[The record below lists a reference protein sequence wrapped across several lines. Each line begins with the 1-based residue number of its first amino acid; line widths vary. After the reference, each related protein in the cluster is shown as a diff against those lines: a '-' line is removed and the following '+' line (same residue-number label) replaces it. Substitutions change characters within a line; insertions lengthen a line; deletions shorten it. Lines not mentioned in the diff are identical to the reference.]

1 MLPPPSPFSLPTKRS
16 MSPARWSTSAAAGC
30 SSRKSAMKVLTAAE
44 MREVDRL
51 TSERYAIPTLQLM
64 ETAGSRVAE
73 ACCHAMDRASA
84 EPRRIAVLCGKGN
97 NGGDGFV
104 AARHL
109 QSSGTKV
116 TLYLFSEPRDL
127 HGDAATN
134 FHRWTAIGNHVA
146 SITDETAWQTA
157 WPEISNANVIVDA
170 IFGTGFR
177 GAASGVIAQ
186 AISAINRQSK
196 NATAVWPA
204 LILAVDTPSGLP
216 SDGQPAEG
224 PVLYAHKTVTFTAP
238 KPGQLISRDSAA
250 VGVLEVADIGSPSSL
265 IEEIGKSS
273 LRWVE
278 PHEFAGL
285 PLVRTVDSHKGLYGH
300 TLVVAGSLG
309 KSGAAVMAGYAALRA
324 GAGLVTVAT
333 PDVVL
338 PLVASPHPELMTEP
352 LLATSDGT
360 AAIQNLTQQRFERIA
375 EGKTVLAL
383 GPGLGLQS
391 ETQSFIR
398 KIVLQTELPLVLD
411 ADGLNAFAASA
422 DLLRDRKS
430 KFLAITPHPGEM
442 ARLLNSST
450 KSVQEDRVKTAQE
463 VAHRWNV
470 HVILKGS
477 HTIIAGP
484 DGQIFINTSGN
495 PGLAKGGSGDVLTGI
510 LAALTAQFKTD
521 DWTRVL
527 ALGVYLHGKA
537 AEFVTRNTDESG
549 LLATEVAA
557 AVPYARRQLLQELQA
572 RE

>member
-1 MLPPPSPFSLPTKRS
+1 
-16 MSPARWSTSAAAGC
+16 
-30 SSRKSAMKVLTAAE
+30 MKVLTAAE

-51 TSERYAIPTLQLM
+51 TTERYGIPSLQLM
-64 ETAGSRVAE
+64 ETAGTRVAD
-73 ACCHAMDRASA
+73 ACDKFVGTPATRPS
-84 EPRRIAVLCGKGN
+84 RIAVLCGKGN
-97 NGGDGFV
+97 NGGDGLV

-109 QSSGTKV
+109 QSLGAQVKV
-116 TLYLFSEPRDL
+116 YLFSEQREL
-127 HGDAATN
+127 YGDAATN
-134 FHRWTAIGNHVA
+134 LQRWTATGNFVIPIA
-146 SITDETAWQTA
+146 DEAAWQIA
-157 WPEISNANVIVDA
+157 WPEISNANVILDA

-177 GAASGVIAQ
+177 GAATGIIAK
-186 AISAINRQSK
+186 AISDLNRHSR
-196 NATAVWPA
+196 NATAAWPA
-204 LILAVDTPSGLP
+204 LILAVDMPSGLP

-224 PVLYAHKTVTFTAP
+224 PVVYAHKTVTFTAP
-238 KPGQLISRDSAA
+238 KPGQLISRDSVA
-250 VGVLEVADIGSPSSL
+250 VGMLEVADIGSPTSL

-273 LRWVE
+273 LGWVE
-278 PHEFAGL
+278 PSEFAQL

-300 TLVVAGSLG
+300 ALVVAGSLG

-338 PLVASPHPELMTEP
+338 PSVASAHPELMTEP
-352 LLATSDGT
+352 LASTPEGT
-360 AAIQNLTQQRFERIA
+360 VAIQNLSQQRFERVA

-383 GPGLGLQS
+383 GPGLGLHP
-391 ETQSFIR
+391 ETQDFVR
-398 KIVLQTELPLVLD
+398 QLVLQNELALVLD
-411 ADGLNAFAASA
+411 ADGLNAFAETA
-422 DLLRDRKS
+422 DSLRDRKT

-463 VAHRWNV
+463 AARRWNA

-495 PGLAKGGSGDVLTGI
+495 PGLAKGGSGDVLTGV

-521 DWTRVL
+521 DWTRIL

-537 AEFVTRNTDESG
+537 AEFATQSTDESG

-557 AVPYARRQLLQELQA
+557 AVPHARHQLLQELQA

>member
-1 MLPPPSPFSLPTKRS
+1 
-16 MSPARWSTSAAAGC
+16 
-30 SSRKSAMKVLTAAE
+30 MKVLTAAE

-51 TSERYAIPTLQLM
+51 TSERYAIPSLQLM
-64 ETAGSRVAE
+64 ETAGRRVAD
-73 ACCHAMDRASA
+73 ACYHAMDRATI
-84 EPRRIAVLCGKGN
+84 EPIKIAVLCGKGN

-109 QSSGTKV
+109 QSPGTKV

-127 HGDAATN
+127 QGDAATN

-157 WPEISNANVIVDA
+157 LPEISNANVVVDA

-177 GAASGVIAQ
+177 GAATGVISL
-186 AISAINRQSK
+186 AISAINRQSN

-224 PVLYAHKTVTFTAP
+224 PVLRAHKTVTFTAP

-250 VGVLEVADIGSPSSL
+250 VGTLEVADIGSPSSL
-265 IEEIGKSS
+265 VEEIGQGP

-278 PHEFAGL
+278 PQEFAQL
-285 PLVRTVDSHKGLYGH
+285 PLVRAVDSHKGLYGH
-300 TLVVAGSLG
+300 ALIVAGSLG

-333 PDVVL
+333 PDLVL
-338 PLVASPHPELMTEP
+338 PIVASAHPEIMTEP
-352 LLATSDGT
+352 LVATPDGT
-360 AAIQNLTQQRFERIA
+360 AAMKNLAQERFESIA
-375 EGKTVLAL
+375 ENKEVLAL
-383 GPGLGLQS
+383 GPGLGLRP
-391 ETQSFIR
+391 ETQDFIR
-398 KIVLQTELPLVLD
+398 KVALQTELPLILD
-411 ADGLNAFAASA
+411 ADGLNAFAGNA
-422 DLLRDRKS
+422 DVLRSRKT

-442 ARLLNSST
+442 ARLLTRST
-450 KSVQEDRVKTAQE
+450 KDVQQDRVKIAQD
-463 VAHRWNV
+463 AARRWNA

-477 HTIIAGP
+477 HTIITSP
-484 DGQIFINTSGN
+484 DGQIFVNTSGN
-495 PGLAKGGSGDVLTGI
+495 PGLAKGGSGDVLTGV
-510 LAALTAQFKTD
+510 LAALTAQFKTA
-521 DWTRVL
+521 DWTRIL
-527 ALGVYLHGKA
+527 TLGVYLHGKA
-537 AEFVTRNTDESG
+537 AECAARNTDESG

-557 AVPYARRQLLQELQA
+557 AIPHARHELLQELQT

>member
-1 MLPPPSPFSLPTKRS
+1 
-16 MSPARWSTSAAAGC
+16 
-30 SSRKSAMKVLTAAE
+30 MKALTAAE
-44 MREVDRL
+44 MREVDRM
-51 TSERYAIPTLQLM
+51 TTERFGIPSLQLM
-64 ETAGSRVAE
+64 EAAGTRVAD
-73 ACCHAMDRASA
+73 ACGKFVGSA
-84 EPRRIAVLCGKGN
+84 ATRPAKIAVLCGKGN
-97 NGGDGFV
+97 NGGDGLV

-109 QSSGTKV
+109 QSLGAKV
-116 TLYLFSEPRDL
+116 RVYLFAQPQEL

-134 FHRWTAIGNHVA
+134 LQRWTATGNFVI
-146 SITDETAWQTA
+146 SITDENAWQTA
-157 WPEISNANVIVDA
+157 WTEISRASVVLDA

-177 GAASGVIAQ
+177 RAVTGVVAK
-186 AISAINRQSK
+186 AISDVNRRSR
-196 NATAVWPA
+196 NTTGAWPA

-224 PVLYAHKTVTFTAP
+224 PVLYAHKSVTFTSP
-238 KPGQLISRDSAA
+238 KPGQLISRDSAT
-250 VGVLEVADIGSPSSL
+250 VGILEVANIGSPASL
-265 IEEIGKSS
+265 IEEIGKGSF
-273 LRWVE
+273 RWAE

-300 TLVVAGSLG
+300 ALIVAGSLG

-324 GAGLVTVAT
+324 GAGLATVAT

-338 PLVASPHPELMTEP
+338 PLVASAHPELMTEP

-360 AAIQNLTQQRFERIA
+360 AAIQNLTQQRFQRLA
-375 EGKTVLAL
+375 EGKSVLAL

-391 ETQSFIR
+391 ETEDFIR
-398 KIVLQTELPLVLD
+398 KVVLQTGLPVVLD
-411 ADGLNAFAASA
+411 ADGLNAFAEKA
-422 DLLRDRKS
+422 DELNRRKA

-463 VAHRWNV
+463 AARRWNA

-484 DGQIFINTSGN
+484 DGQIFVNTSGN

-537 AEFVTRNTDESG
+537 AEFATKHTDESG

-557 AVPYARRQLLQELQA
+557 AVPHARHQLLQELQA